1 MEAKMSVS
9 TAATP
14 ATQNGRPVGRCPS
27 SDQVSRRRLD
37 LNADYQIVRFSTAD
51 YAPHE
56 RVEALHD
63 IYGRN
68 LQKVHVEPLDGESFH
83 TAVTLRR
90 MPGLSLYTGSRSAA
104 IFRRSREL
112 IEHDDI
118 VVIAGFT
125 SGYQVD
131 HCGRA
136 ISMRPG
142 EAIVLT
148 GAESASFGGPAQKS
162 VSLLRVPLR
171 SLAPLVAN
179 LDAAYGRAIPAD
191 NRALELLIRYVGIL
205 EEAETFAEPD
215 VRRQAV
221 SHVHDLMAL
230 AIGAARDAAEAVK
243 SRGARAARLRVI
255 KEDIANSIASADLS
269 LATLATRHRVMPR
282 YIQRLFE
289 SEGTTFTDYVLAQR
303 LALAHRL
310 LSDSRRDGIKVSAI
324 AFDAGFNDLSY
335 FNRSFRRRYGVTPS
349 ELRAAAAGLVH

>member
-1 MEAKMSVS
+1 
-9 TAATP
+9 
-14 ATQNGRPVGRCPS
+14 
-27 SDQVSRRRLD
+27 
-37 LNADYQIVRFSTAD
+37 
-51 YAPHE
+51 
-56 RVEALHD
+56 
-63 IYGRN
+63 
-68 LQKVHVEPLDGESFH
+68 
-83 TAVTLRR
+83 

-335 FNRSFRRRYGVTPS
+335 FNRSFRRRLCIKRRQRDTPS
-349 ELRAAAAGLVH
+349 ELPHAAPRVCAPLKGEVDPRIKPAQHHCSSPRQVSRVDDQDSRSNLYRFNPPPNSS